1 MDEIIEIHKI
11 PRPENAMKYDVLSK
25 KVIANIERVVRASYH
40 YKIFIYFLKNFLK
53 QLSNF

>member
-25 KVIANIERVVRASYH
+25 KVIANI
-40 YKIFIYFLKNFLK
+40 
-53 QLSNF
+53 